1 MPKTLVRAL
10 VSYYSACF
18 PSEFWLTENVKYH
31 STLMKPARLN
41 LGKHAHQ
48 RNATNGCWNQQKKK
62 LKMEQARPPPNPD
75 HDHDLIRCP
84 LCWFHLTKTMQCRAS
99 RTLIGKTQR
108 LNEKAQGRMASS
120 TLAPPKEVDGKTSLV
135 EDGVITEVKDNDSQL
150 PIHQAEDKD
159 TARHAEGSDDKVA
172 PVNTGSSEHEH
183 VKSHL
188 KNPDKD
194 PQCRYEDRDIGQG
207 PDEGQGAHKASPKT
221 AKHPRDDEDED
232 PNPRESKRPTPPPA
246 PETKKSSPK
255 PSPPS
260 PKAAPKLVSGRLSLP
275 LR

>member
-1 MPKTLVRAL
+1 MLESTKEEIEDETSKAASQSRSRSRSHSMSPPLVSPHQNKAMQSVEDPNQQNPKTLD
-10 VSYYSACF
+10 
-18 PSEFWLTENVKYH
+18 
-31 STLMKPARLN
+31 
-41 LGKHAHQ
+41 
-48 RNATNGCWNQQKKK
+48 KKV
-62 LKMEQARPPPNPD
+62 
-75 HDHDLIRCP
+75 
-84 LCWFHLTKTMQCRAS
+84 
-99 RTLIGKTQR
+99 
-108 LNEKAQGRMASS
+108 QGIVASS
-120 TLAPPKEVDGKTSLV
+120 TLAPPEEVDGKTSPV

-150 PIHQAEDKD
+150 PIHQVEDEE

-172 PVNTGSSEHEH
+172 PVNTVLTEHEH
-183 VKSHL
+183 VKIHL

-194 PQCRYEDRDIGQG
+194 SQCRYEDREIGQG
-207 PDEGQGAHKASPKT
+207 PDEGQGVDKVSPKT

>member
-1 MPKTLVRAL
+1 LAHGKREISQHADEAGATQSRETRTPAKRNKRMLESTKEEIEDGTSKAASQSRSRSRSHSMSPLLVSPHQTNAMQSVEDPNRKNPKTL
-10 VSYYSACF
+10 
-18 PSEFWLTENVKYH
+18 
-31 STLMKPARLN
+31 
-41 LGKHAHQ
+41 
-48 RNATNGCWNQQKKK
+48 
-62 LKMEQARPPPNPD
+62 D
-75 HDHDLIRCP
+75 
-84 LCWFHLTKTMQCRAS
+84 
-99 RTLIGKTQR
+99 
-108 LNEKAQGRMASS
+108 EKAQGRMASS

-159 TARHAEGSDDKVA
+159 TARHAEGSDDKVT